1 MNTNINNIFKDLKK
15 EFPKDVYQEL
25 DLIIYDR
32 HKNDYFLDDEFQE
45 KMLYKLWINY
55 KGISVGIVRAN
66 LEDNLFYIESCSYM
80 NQEDLIFFSKIITI
94 IFKHLSKIEFEKYAE
109 D

>member
-32 HKNDYFLDDEFQE
+32 HKNDYFLDDEF
-45 KMLYKLWINY
+45 KK
-55 KGISVGIVRAN
+55 KS
-66 LEDNLFYIESCSYM
+66 LEICL
-80 NQEDLIFFSKIITI
+80 
-94 IFKHLSKIEFEKYAE
+94 
-109 D
+109 

>member
-1 MNTNINNIFKDLKK
+1 MNTNIDNIFKDLKK

-45 KMLYKLWINY
+45 KKFRNLFINY
-55 KGISVGIVRAN
+55 KTSMVEISSDKYNIFDIHTSI
-66 LEDNLFYIESCSYM
+66 LIE
-80 NQEDLIFFSKIITI
+80 QEDLAVIGKVISIVV
-94 IFKHLSKIEFEKYAE
+94 KHLSKIEFEE
-109 D
+109 E